1 LSVDSGS
8 PRDTGD
14 PTSTAVRDRRAR
26 EHLANERTLLAWTR
40 TSLTLVA
47 LGFVVARFGLFVR
60 ELSGQGLGH
69 DTATALG
76 IVLIAGGL
84 VAGAAGLVR
93 FLRVRQQIDRDDFRA
108 EVWAEMLLVGMTAAM
123 AVALAIYLAVTG

>member
-1 LSVDSGS
+1 MDSTS
-8 PRDTGD
+8 TRDAGD
-14 PTSTAVRDRRAR
+14 PTSAAARDRRAR

-60 ELSGQGLGH
+60 ELNGQGLGH
-69 DTATALG
+69 DAATALG

-108 EVWAEMLLVGMTAAM
+108 EVWAEMLLVGMTGAM
-123 AVALAIYLAVTG
+123 AVGLAIYLAVTG